1 MGFISFSLLSSIV
14 YIINDLKDI
23 EKDKNHS
30 TKRNRP
36 LPAGTISTQ
45 NAVIAI
51 VVLFILL
58 AVAVFSL
65 RLSQNI
71 VYGIGILGAYLLL
84 NVLYSF
90 GAKNIP
96 IIDIV
101 ILASGY
107 ILRVV
112 FGGLIIN
119 TGISF
124 WLYLVITLGS
134 FYIGFGKRRNE
145 IIKQEKNTR
154 EVIKAYSYNFL
165 DKNMYACQVLC
176 IVFYAFWSI
185 DGPTVQRLRTSSFVF
200 TVPLVFLILL
210 RYSFDIERNSDGD
223 PVTVLLRDKAL
234 IALVFVYVAVSCII
248 LYRSGVL

>member
-1 MGFISFSLLSSIV
+1 
-14 YIINDLKDI
+14 
-23 EKDKNHS
+23 
-30 TKRNRP
+30 
-36 LPAGTISTQ
+36 
-45 NAVIAI
+45 
-51 VVLFILL
+51 L
-58 AVAVFSL
+58 AAAVFSL
-65 RLSQNI
+65 RLSQNT
-71 VYGIGILGAYLLL
+71 VYSTGILAAYLVL

-145 IIKQEKNTR
+145 IINEQEKDTR
-154 EVIKAYSYNFL
+154 EVIKSYSYNFL

-185 DGPTVQRLRTSSFVF
+185 DDTTVQRLRTSGFVF
-200 TVPLVFLILL
+200 TVPFIFLILL
-210 RYSFDIERNSDGD
+210 QYSFDIERNSDGD
-223 PVTVLLRDKAL
+223 PVTVLLKDKAL
-234 IALVFVYVAVSCII
+234 IALVFVYVAASCII
-248 LYRSGVL
+248 LYRSGAL